1 MEDSADTDT
10 GSGRTSG
17 QRMSLTRSDIL
28 QLISP
33 NRQRADTTAATAS
46 TSSTGST
53 IPIED
58 GDNEVLSVVEGHS
71 LEDSILQTV
80 ITQLGSQVC
89 VHSSFIYSRTLAKVA
104 VSLLYVYVF
113 SVDPSR
119 HTDLVSNRVPVVKC

>member
-33 NRQRADTTAATAS
+33 NRQRADTTVATAS
-46 TSSTGST
+46 TSST

-58 GDNEVLSVVEGHS
+58 GDNEVLSVVEGQP

-80 ITQLGSQVC
+80 VTQLGSQVC

-113 SVDPSR
+113 SVDPSS

>member
-33 NRQRADTTAATAS
+33 NRQRADTTVATAS
-46 TSSTGST
+46 TSST

-58 GDNEVLSVVEGHS
+58 GDNEVLSVVEGQP

-80 ITQLGSQVC
+80 VTQLGSQVC

-113 SVDPSR
+113 SVDPSS
-119 HTDLVSNRVPVVKC
+119 HTDLISNRVPVVKC

>member
-10 GSGRTSG
+10 GSGHTSG
-17 QRMSLTRSDIL
+17 QRMSLTRSDVL

-46 TSSTGST
+46 TSST

-80 ITQLGSQVC
+80 VTQLGSQVC

-113 SVDPSR
+113 SVDPSS
-119 HTDLVSNRVPVVKC
+119 HTDLISNRVPVVKC

>member
-10 GSGRTSG
+10 GSGHTSG

-33 NRQRADTTAATAS
+33 NRQRADTTVATAS
-46 TSSTGST
+46 TSST

-58 GDNEVLSVVEGHS
+58 GDNEVLSVVEGQP

-80 ITQLGSQVC
+80 VTQLGSQVC

-113 SVDPSR
+113 SVDPSS

>member
-1 MEDSADTDT
+1 MEDSADIDN

-46 TSSTGST
+46 TSST

-80 ITQLGSQVC
+80 VTQLGSQVC
-89 VHSSFIYSRTLAKVA
+89 VHFSFIYSRALANVA

-113 SVDPSR
+113 SVDPSS
-119 HTDLVSNRVPVVKC
+119 HTDLISNRVPVVKC

>member
-17 QRMSLTRSDIL
+17 QRMSLTRSDVL

-46 TSSTGST
+46 TSST

-58 GDNEVLSVVEGHS
+58 GDNEVLSVVEGQP

-80 ITQLGSQVC
+80 VTQLGSQVC

-113 SVDPSR
+113 SVDPSS

>member
-1 MEDSADTDT
+1 MVEDSADTDT
-10 GSGRTSG
+10 GSGHTSG

-33 NRQRADTTAATAS
+33 NRQRADTTVATAS
-46 TSSTGST
+46 TSST

-58 GDNEVLSVVEGHS
+58 GDNEVLSVVEGQP

-80 ITQLGSQVC
+80 VTQLGSQVC

-113 SVDPSR
+113 SVDPSS
-119 HTDLVSNRVPVVKC
+119 HTDLISNRVPVVKC